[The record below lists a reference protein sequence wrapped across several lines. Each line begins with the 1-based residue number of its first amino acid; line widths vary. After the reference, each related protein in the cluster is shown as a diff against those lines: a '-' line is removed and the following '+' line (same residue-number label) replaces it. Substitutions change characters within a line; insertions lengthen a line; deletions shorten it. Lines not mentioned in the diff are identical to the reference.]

1 MYVNSMFQNLV
12 RCCRRHFIISY
23 HMVSKFQKWNYFQK
37 FSLCMMKSCCLQCAD
52 CSKSLICAVSFELGC
67 CLKRHNLCRQLTT
80 FWKRAGVCVYNRPKR
95 SNRGRPADLWAPAAG
110 HLWTSACVPA
120 SYHDECD
127 GNPTGFSSQ
136 SSRETTNIYLYKRS
150 CESLI

>member
-1 MYVNSMFQNLV
+1 MLKQNKNALLAALEGAIYVSSRKQ
-12 RCCRRHFIISY
+12 IS
-23 HMVSKFQKWNYFQK
+23 
-37 FSLCMMKSCCLQCAD
+37 SLG
-52 CSKSLICAVSFELGC
+52 FGREP
-67 CLKRHNLCRQLTT
+67 
-80 FWKRAGVCVYNRPKR
+80 VCVYNRPKR

-136 SSRETTNIYLYKRS
+136 SSRETTNIYNKS
-150 CESLI
+150 HESLI